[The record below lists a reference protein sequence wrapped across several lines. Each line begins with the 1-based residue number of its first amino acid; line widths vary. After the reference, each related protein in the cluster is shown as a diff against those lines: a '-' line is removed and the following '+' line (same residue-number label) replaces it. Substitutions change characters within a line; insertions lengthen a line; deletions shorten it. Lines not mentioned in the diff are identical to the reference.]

1 MCLLSYSFCLYS
13 HKYILSVSLRWGVQP
28 LSNCITNT
36 ITEPGIN
43 KERPLSASWGV
54 LQLPVFEEK
63 CCLGGFV
70 CFLTSRTLKLTSL
83 YLFFLFV
90 PACLTPE
97 PVLLT
102 ITLPSTIGL
111 CCSSVWSNRA
121 DFQSLGCVHVH
132 ICWMIRCLRYS
143 IPDPCTLLKPSRVW
157 FE

>member
-1 MCLLSYSFCLYS
+1 MYLLSYSFCLYS

-54 LQLPVFEEK
+54 LQLPVSEEK

-83 YLFFLFV
+83 YLFIFV
-90 PACLTPE
+90 CSCLSDSRACALDHYLTLNHCP
-97 PVLLT
+97 LLQS
-102 ITLPSTIGL
+102 L
-111 CCSSVWSNRA
+111 
-121 DFQSLGCVHVH
+121 SLGCVHVH
-132 ICWMIRCLRYS
+132 SCWMIRCLRYS